1 MMTMTKDFM
10 SKERKSLFRSI
21 TRQYMQEGYDVREAK
36 RLAKREVDDIMS
48 DRENFMDNL
57 IRDTWE
63 DVDE

>member
-1 MMTMTKDFM
+1 MMTRDFM
-10 SKERKSLFRSI
+10 QRERKSLFRSI
-21 TRQYMQEGYDVREAK
+21 TRQYTQEGYNIRESK

-63 DVDE
+63 DIDE